1 MIDLFARS
9 QTLYF
14 ESADGKLVFGNNEK
28 LEPGG
33 FIELVIGTDTFRVPV
48 DDKGF
53 YRWEAP
59 SAYADGHYSFSIRHF
74 DNAGNRNPPT
84 LGTVIVDTSAPAA
97 PELLNLYD
105 DQGDKTG
112 SFDAGKATDDKRP
125 TLTGIAQKGSTVY
138 LLNDKNEKIGSAVA
152 DKVTG
157 KWVMEPA
164 QDLKDGSNSLRLMA
178 EETFGKQLR
187 AGTPSA
193 PFNIITGNGSA
204 QVEHTGD
211 AAAAPVSEAAPAATE
226 PLARSKT
233 LYFESADGKLVFG
246 NKEKLEPGGFIELVI
261 GTDIF
266 RVPVNDEGFYR
277 WEAPTPYAD
286 GEYSFSIRH
295 FDNAGNRNPPT
306 LGTMIVDTTAPDAPE
321 LINLYDDQGVV
332 TGSFDAGKA
341 TDDKR
346 PTLTGIAQKGSTV
359 YLLNDKNE
367 KIGSAVADK
376 VTGKWV
382 MAPSQDLKDGINSLR
397 LMAEETFGKQL
408 RAGAP
413 SAAFDIVIAGDNV
426 TVTITDAFD
435 DAGSFTGALGNGALT
450 DDATPTLRG
459 EVSAADTV
467 IVYYRLA
474 GSPTWAGSATATLS
488 GDTWS
493 WTPGSNLPAGRYEFQ
508 ASTGDVASALFE
520 LEIVSPSDIALRTRF
535 ETVIDDFGDA
545 TGLLESGAITDDAT
559 PTFQGRAEAN
569 SQVVIRYTLAGG
581 AAASVTVDADST
593 GRWSWTPGTGLAAG
607 QWSFDVKSLGQTHW
621 NDSFDLIIV
630 SESDGG
636 FAPVIDYAVD
646 DFGPVTGN
654 LGSGGRTDDSTP
666 ALHGRA
672 EANSLVILR
681 YTLGDGRYDSA
692 SIKAD
697 AGGNW
702 SWTPP
707 ELASGSWTFEVKKSG
722 QMDWSSFT
730 LTIDPNADRNAS
742 IDSALDNAGPVT
754 GSLSSGAS
762 TDDTTPTLRGTGP
775 ASSVITLRYKM
786 DGGSYASTT
795 VSVDNAG
802 NWSWTPSALVKGSW
816 TFEVQKAG
824 QSGWSS
830 FRLTIDPDLDR
841 YPTIDSALD
850 NAGPV
855 TGSLSSGASTDD
867 TTPTLRGTGPANS
880 VITLRYKL
888 GNGGYT
894 LDSASVDAD
903 GNWSWTPNTLAKGSW
918 TFEVQKAGQSGWS
931 SFKLTIDPALD
942 LKPTID
948 SAWDDFGAVT
958 GSLTS
963 GDTTDDNTPTLRGT
977 GVAGTIIHFQNGLAG
992 GKWYDVG
999 STVVKAD
1006 GTWEWTSPV
1015 LSKNGTWEFHAKA
1028 QNGDVISGWTGK
1040 FILKYVAAAGPVI
1053 TDALDNVG
1061 PVTGSLNS
1069 GASTDD
1075 STPTL
1080 RGTGPAN
1087 STITLR
1093 YKLGSGSYASTTVS
1107 VDNAGNWSWTPDT
1120 LAKGSW
1126 TFEVQNAGQSGW
1138 NSFQLTIDP
1147 DLDRYPTID
1156 SALDNAGPVTGS
1168 LSSGATTDDTTPT
1181 LRGSG
1186 PANSVITLRY
1196 KLGSGNYASTTVSVD
1211 GNGKWTWT
1219 PSALANGSWTFEVQK
1234 AGQSGWSSFQLTIDP
1249 TVDRDAVINSAW
1261 DDFGAVTGTIANGG
1275 TTDDSTPT
1283 LRGTGPAN
1291 SSITLKYSN
1300 GDRSGGIIVK
1310 VDASGNW
1317 TWTAPDLEDG
1327 HWTFEVKKD
1336 GQENWSRY
1344 ELTIDSNADRNA
1356 SIDGAFDNVGPVT
1369 GSLSSGSSTD
1379 DTTPTLRGSGPSSG
1393 TITLRY
1399 KLGTG
1404 SYASTT
1410 VSVDNAGNWSW
1421 TPSGLAKGSWTFEVQ
1436 KAGQNG
1442 WSSFQLTIDPDL
1454 DRYPTIDSAL
1464 DNVGPVTGS
1473 LSSGATTDDS
1483 TPTLRGSGPANS
1495 VITLRYKLGN
1505 GGYTIDSASVDAS
1518 GNWSWTP
1525 NTLAKGSW
1533 TFEVQKDGQSGWS
1546 SFKLTIDPN
1555 LDRNATIDSAFDN
1568 VGPVTGSLSSGSST
1582 DDTTPTLRGSGP
1594 ASSTITLRYKLDGG
1608 SYASTTV
1615 SVDVNGTWSWTPN
1628 TLAKGSW
1635 TFEVQKSGQSGW
1647 SSFQLT
1653 IDPTVDRDAVI
1664 NSAWD
1669 DFGAVTGTIANGGIT
1684 DDSTPTLRGTGPANS
1699 TITLRYKLGTGS
1711 YASTTVSVDNAGN
1724 WSWTPSGLAKGS
1736 WTFEVQKAGQSGWSS
1751 FQLTIDPDLDRY
1763 PTIDS
1768 ALDNVGPVTGSLSSG
1783 SSTDDSTPT
1792 LRGSGPANSV
1802 ITLRYKLGSGSYAST
1817 TVSVDGNGKWTWT
1830 PSALANGSWTFEVQK
1845 AGQSGWSSFQLTID
1859 PTVDR
1864 DAVITSA
1871 WDDFGAVTG
1880 TIANGG
1886 TTDDSTPTLRGT
1898 GPANSSISLKY
1909 SNGDRSGGIIVK
1921 VDASGNWT
1929 WTAPDLE
1936 DGHWTFEVKKDGQEN
1951 WSRYELTID
1960 SNADRNA
1967 SIDSAFDNAG
1977 PVTGSLSSGASTD
1990 DTTPTL
1996 RGSGPANST
2005 ITLRYKM
2012 DGGSYA
2018 STTVSVDN
2026 AGNWSWTPSGLA
2038 KGSWTFEV
2046 QKSGQ
2051 NGWSSFKL
2059 TIDPALDMQP
2069 TIDDAW
2075 DNFGAVTGSL
2085 KNGDTTDDSTPTLRG
2100 KGVAGTII
2108 HIQSS
2113 PPGVP
2118 WEAVGSTVVRADGT
2132 WEWTSPALSGSNTWD
2147 FQARAQ
2153 TGDHFSAW
2161 SNKFVVKYVAA
2172 APDKPTI
2179 TDAFDDVG
2187 PVTGSVKS
2195 EGYTDDST
2203 PTLRGKGVAGSIIHF
2218 QNGPWNKPWVNVGST
2233 VVKADGTWEW
2243 TSPALDHSDN
2253 WHFRVYVENS
2263 NGKSDWSDSFILNYT
2278 DPTPIIVDAFDDFG
2292 AQTGSLQNGD
2302 TTDDSTPTLRGRG
2315 VAGTIIHI
2323 QSSPPG
2329 VPWEP
2334 VGSTVV
2340 KADGTWEWTSPALS
2354 SSNTW
2359 DFQARAQNG
2368 DHYSAWSNKFVVKYV
2383 AAVPNKPVITDA
2395 FDDYGA
2401 STGSIANGGTT
2412 DDETPTLR
2420 GTGVPGSVVIVEYS
2434 LASGSWSD
2442 AGSAVVQA
2450 NGKWEFTSPKLSENG
2465 DWEYRAKTIDGSS
2478 QSDWSNI
2485 FGVHFESSGAS
2496 GGSKGVE
2503 DFESYDSG
2511 FGKSE
2516 DPINFNNGLK
2526 MESYYTYTYNGKPIT
2541 RNLDTCVHTSPFTK
2555 GLIII
2560 RIVDTGVM
2568 KQTMNRLSFGEET
2581 SAVSFGYTD
2590 SVFTT
2595 NKAMIYDKNHI
2606 LIGVIN
2612 FDKNKSDYKNVF
2624 FRAPYGKMI
2633 AYVDFD
2639 LENTSYSSSYPGY
2652 NRIQIDN
2659 LRWGDEAIK
2668 HHDNSVT
2675 SHEIS
2680 PHDDVTQLAV
2690 DLDAVYSQEIHIG
2703 ADEPHFDLHNL
2714 ERAANSL
2721 TTLQLSEKGD
2731 VELTVSSED
2740 ILHLGQKDLFIEDG
2754 KTQLMVNG
2762 DAGDVVQL
2770 KDILPEGSDISE
2782 WQHQQGTVTVAGV
2795 EYEVYS
2801 HGDDAELLVQQ
2812 GVKTELI

>member
-1 MIDLFARS
+1 M
-9 QTLYF
+9 
-14 ESADGKLVFGNNEK
+14 
-28 LEPGG
+28 
-33 FIELVIGTDTFRVPV
+33 
-48 DDKGF
+48 
-53 YRWEAP
+53 
-59 SAYADGHYSFSIRHF
+59 
-74 DNAGNRNPPT
+74 
-84 LGTVIVDTSAPAA
+84 
-97 PELLNLYD
+97 
-105 DQGDKTG
+105 
-112 SFDAGKATDDKRP
+112 
-125 TLTGIAQKGSTVY
+125 
-138 LLNDKNEKIGSAVA
+138 
-152 DKVTG
+152 
-157 KWVMEPA
+157 
-164 QDLKDGSNSLRLMA
+164 
-178 EETFGKQLR
+178 
-187 AGTPSA
+187 
-193 PFNIITGNGSA
+193 
-204 QVEHTGD
+204 
-211 AAAAPVSEAAPAATE
+211 
-226 PLARSKT
+226 
-233 LYFESADGKLVFG
+233 
-246 NKEKLEPGGFIELVI
+246 
-261 GTDIF
+261 
-266 RVPVNDEGFYR
+266 
-277 WEAPTPYAD
+277 
-286 GEYSFSIRH
+286 
-295 FDNAGNRNPPT
+295 
-306 LGTMIVDTTAPDAPE
+306 
-321 LINLYDDQGVV
+321 
-332 TGSFDAGKA
+332 
-341 TDDKR
+341 
-346 PTLTGIAQKGSTV
+346 
-359 YLLNDKNE
+359 
-367 KIGSAVADK
+367 
-376 VTGKWV
+376 
-382 MAPSQDLKDGINSLR
+382 
-397 LMAEETFGKQL
+397 
-408 RAGAP
+408 
-413 SAAFDIVIAGDNV
+413 
-426 TVTITDAFD
+426 
-435 DAGSFTGALGNGALT
+435 
-450 DDATPTLRG
+450 
-459 EVSAADTV
+459 
-467 IVYYRLA
+467 
-474 GSPTWAGSATATLS
+474 
-488 GDTWS
+488 
-493 WTPGSNLPAGRYEFQ
+493 
-508 ASTGDVASALFE
+508 
-520 LEIVSPSDIALRTRF
+520 
-535 ETVIDDFGDA
+535 
-545 TGLLESGAITDDAT
+545 
-559 PTFQGRAEAN
+559 
-569 SQVVIRYTLAGG
+569 
-581 AAASVTVDADST
+581 
-593 GRWSWTPGTGLAAG
+593 
-607 QWSFDVKSLGQTHW
+607 
-621 NDSFDLIIV
+621 
-630 SESDGG
+630 
-636 FAPVIDYAVD
+636 
-646 DFGPVTGN
+646 
-654 LGSGGRTDDSTP
+654 
-666 ALHGRA
+666 
-672 EANSLVILR
+672 
-681 YTLGDGRYDSA
+681 
-692 SIKAD
+692 
-697 AGGNW
+697 
-702 SWTPP
+702 
-707 ELASGSWTFEVKKSG
+707 
-722 QMDWSSFT
+722 
-730 LTIDPNADRNAS
+730 
-742 IDSALDNAGPVT
+742 
-754 GSLSSGAS
+754 SSGAS
-762 TDDTTPTLRGTGP
+762 TDDTTPTLRGSGP

-824 QSGWSS
+824 QSDWSS

-918 TFEVQKAGQSGWS
+918 TFEVQKDGQSGWS

-992 GKWYDVG
+992 SSWVNVG

-1028 QNGDVISGWTGK
+1028 QNGDVISDWTGK

-1061 PVTGSLNS
+1061 PVTGSLSS

-1138 NSFQLTIDP
+1138 SSFQLTIDP

-1156 SALDNAGPVTGS
+1156 SALDNVGPVTGS
-1168 LSSGATTDDTTPT
+1168 LSSGATTDDSTPT

-1234 AGQSGWSSFQLTIDP
+1234 AGQSGWSSFTLTIDP

-1291 SSITLKYSN
+1291 SSIALKYSN
-1300 GDRSGGIIVK
+1300 GDRSGGIMVK

-1336 GQENWSRY
+1336 GQESASRY

-1356 SIDGAFDNVGPVT
+1356 SIDSAFDNVGPVT

-1379 DTTPTLRGSGPSSG
+1379 DTTPTLRGSGPSNG

-1410 VSVDNAGNWSW
+1410 VSVDNTGNWSW

-1473 LSSGATTDDS
+1473 LSSGATTDDT
-1483 TPTLRGSGPANS
+1483 TPTLRGTGPANS

-1546 SFKLTIDPN
+1546 SFQLTIDPN

-1594 ASSTITLRYKLDGG
+1594 ASGTITLRYKMDGG

-1699 TITLRYKLGTGS
+1699 TITLRYKLGSGSYASTTVSVDNAGNWSWTPSALAKGSWTFEVQKAGQNGWSSFQLTIDPTLDRNATIDSAYDDFGAVKGVISNGGVTDDATPTLRGTGPANSVITLRYKLGSGGYNTDSVSVDASGNWMWTPNALASGSWTFEVQKAGQNGWSSYKLTIDPTVDRKPTIDSAWDDFGANTGLIANGGITDDATPTLRGTGPANSTILLRYFHLATLFEGTIKVDSSGNWTWTAPALTDGDWTFEVKKSGQSQWSSYELTIDSTADRNATIDSAWDDFGPNTGSLSSGSSTDDTTPTLRGSGPSNGTITLRYKLGTGS
-1711 YASTTVSVDNAGN
+1711 YASTTVSVDNTGN

-1736 WTFEVQKAGQSGWSS
+1736 WTFEVQKAGQNGWSS

-1783 SSTDDSTPT
+1783 ATTDDTTPT

-1845 AGQSGWSSFQLTID
+1845 AGQSGWSSFTLTID

-1898 GPANSSISLKY
+1898 GPANSSITLKY
-1909 SNGDRSGGIIVK
+1909 SNGGIIIK

-1996 RGSGPANST
+1996 RGSGPANGT

-2118 WEAVGSTVVRADGT
+2118 WETVGSTVVRADGT
-2132 WEWTSPALSGSNTWD
+2132 WEWTSPVLGGSNTWD
-2147 FQARAQ
+2147 FRAQAQ

-2187 PVTGSVKS
+2187 PVTGSVKHN
-2195 EGYTDDST
+2195 GYTDDST

-2218 QNGPWNKPWVNVGST
+2218 QNGPWDKPWVNVGST

-2253 WHFRVYVENS
+2253 WHFRAYVENS
-2263 NGKSDWSDSFILNYT
+2263 NGQSDWSDSFILNYT
-2278 DPTPIIVDAFDDFG
+2278 DPTPTIVDAFDDFG

-2302 TTDDSTPTLRGRG
+2302 TTDDSTPTLRGKG

-2383 AAVPNKPVITDA
+2383 AAAPDKPVITDA
-2395 FDDYGA
+2395 FDDVGPV
-2401 STGSIANGGTT
+2401 TGSVKHNGYTDDSTPTLRGRGVAGSIIHFQNGPWDKPWVNVGSTVVNADGSWEWTSPALDHSDNWHFRACAENSSGKSAWSESFILNYTDPAPTITDAFDDFGAETGSLASGDTT
-2412 DDETPTLR
+2412 DDSTPTLR
-2420 GTGVPGSVVIVEYS
+2420 GTAPANSVVMIRAQH
-2434 LASGSWSD
+2434 ASGEKTYSVKAGADGKWSWTPDTALAKGDWDFQVKQSGAGNWGESFELNITKDYSGRKGIIDFEDMNLGLRND
-2442 AGSAVVQA
+2442 AGILFNGNCSLVWHKTYIKQKPEGAPDYFGEHVLSPA
-2450 NGKWEFTSPKLSENG
+2450 NVLLNIQGNKIVDIGLDIYNMGTQDEVFNIYGTGIISDKITIKPGETLHLDRDSYGNTFDGNNFG
-2465 DWEYRAKTIDGSS
+2465 DLHL
-2478 QSDWSNI
+2478 
-2485 FGVHFESSGAS
+2485 HFLT
-2496 GGSKGVE
+2496 
-2503 DFESYDSG
+2503 DY
-2511 FGKSE
+2511 
-2516 DPINFNNGLK
+2516 
-2526 MESYYTYTYNGKPIT
+2526 
-2541 RNLDTCVHTSPFTK
+2541 RNLVIDNIYTIVTPPSTSAQLIDEPENNIHFLDGIDELTEHAITGSETQIDTLQLTGKDQLLDLSQHQAEIQSVEIFDIRGSGDNT
-2555 GLIII
+2555 LII
-2560 RIVDTGVM
+2560 
-2568 KQTMNRLSFGEET
+2568 
-2581 SAVSFGYTD
+2581 
-2590 SVFTT
+2590 
-2595 NKAMIYDKNHI
+2595 
-2606 LIGVIN
+2606 
-2612 FDKNKSDYKNVF
+2612 
-2624 FRAPYGKMI
+2624 
-2633 AYVDFD
+2633 
-2639 LENTSYSSSYPGY
+2639 
-2652 NRIQIDN
+2652 
-2659 LRWGDEAIK
+2659 
-2668 HHDNSVT
+2668 
-2675 SHEIS
+2675 
-2680 PHDDVTQLAV
+2680 
-2690 DLDAVYSQEIHIG
+2690 DLDAL
-2703 ADEPHFDLHNL
+2703 LHYG
-2714 ERAANSL
+2714 E
-2721 TTLQLSEKGD
+2721 
-2731 VELTVSSED
+2731 
-2740 ILHLGQKDLFIEDG
+2740 KDLFIEDG
-2754 KTQLMVNG
+2754 KTQLMING

>member
-211 AAAAPVSEAAPAATE
+211 AAAPISEAAPAATE

-261 GTDIF
+261 GTDTF

-321 LINLYDDQGVV
+321 LINLYDDQGAV

-382 MAPSQDLKDGINSLR
+382 MEPAQDLQDGINSLR

-707 ELASGSWTFEVKKSG
+707 ELASGSWTFEVKKTG

-742 IDSALDNAGPVT
+742 IDSALDNVGPVT

-802 NWSWTPSALVKGSW
+802 NWSWTPNTLAKGSW

-830 FRLTIDPDLDR
+830 FKLTIDPDLDR

-948 SAWDDFGAVT
+948 SAWDDF
-958 GSLTS
+958 
-963 GDTTDDNTPTLRGT
+963 
-977 GVAGTIIHFQNGLAG
+977 
-992 GKWYDVG
+992 
-999 STVVKAD
+999 
-1006 GTWEWTSPV
+1006 
-1015 LSKNGTWEFHAKA
+1015 
-1028 QNGDVISGWTGK
+1028 
-1040 FILKYVAAAGPVI
+1040 
-1053 TDALDNVG
+1053 
-1061 PVTGSLNS
+1061 
-1069 GASTDD
+1069 
-1075 STPTL
+1075 
-1080 RGTGPAN
+1080 
-1087 STITLR
+1087 
-1093 YKLGSGSYASTTVS
+1093 
-1107 VDNAGNWSWTPDT
+1107 
-1120 LAKGSW
+1120 
-1126 TFEVQNAGQSGW
+1126 
-1138 NSFQLTIDP
+1138 
-1147 DLDRYPTID
+1147 
-1156 SALDNAGPVTGS
+1156 
-1168 LSSGATTDDTTPT
+1168 
-1181 LRGSG
+1181 
-1186 PANSVITLRY
+1186 
-1196 KLGSGNYASTTVSVD
+1196 
-1211 GNGKWTWT
+1211 
-1219 PSALANGSWTFEVQK
+1219 
-1234 AGQSGWSSFQLTIDP
+1234 
-1249 TVDRDAVINSAW
+1249 
-1261 DDFGAVTGTIANGG
+1261 
-1275 TTDDSTPT
+1275 
-1283 LRGTGPAN
+1283 
-1291 SSITLKYSN
+1291 
-1300 GDRSGGIIVK
+1300 
-1310 VDASGNW
+1310 
-1317 TWTAPDLEDG
+1317 
-1327 HWTFEVKKD
+1327 
-1336 GQENWSRY
+1336 
-1344 ELTIDSNADRNA
+1344 
-1356 SIDGAFDNVGPVT
+1356 
-1369 GSLSSGSSTD
+1369 
-1379 DTTPTLRGSGPSSG
+1379 
-1393 TITLRY
+1393 
-1399 KLGTG
+1399 
-1404 SYASTT
+1404 
-1410 VSVDNAGNWSW
+1410 
-1421 TPSGLAKGSWTFEVQ
+1421 
-1436 KAGQNG
+1436 
-1442 WSSFQLTIDPDL
+1442 
-1454 DRYPTIDSAL
+1454 
-1464 DNVGPVTGS
+1464 
-1473 LSSGATTDDS
+1473 
-1483 TPTLRGSGPANS
+1483 
-1495 VITLRYKLGN
+1495 
-1505 GGYTIDSASVDAS
+1505 
-1518 GNWSWTP
+1518 
-1525 NTLAKGSW
+1525 
-1533 TFEVQKDGQSGWS
+1533 
-1546 SFKLTIDPN
+1546 
-1555 LDRNATIDSAFDN
+1555 
-1568 VGPVTGSLSSGSST
+1568 
-1582 DDTTPTLRGSGP
+1582 
-1594 ASSTITLRYKLDGG
+1594 
-1608 SYASTTV
+1608 
-1615 SVDVNGTWSWTPN
+1615 
-1628 TLAKGSW
+1628 
-1635 TFEVQKSGQSGW
+1635 
-1647 SSFQLT
+1647 
-1653 IDPTVDRDAVI
+1653 
-1664 NSAWD
+1664 
-1669 DFGAVTGTIANGGIT
+1669 
-1684 DDSTPTLRGTGPANS
+1684 
-1699 TITLRYKLGTGS
+1699 
-1711 YASTTVSVDNAGN
+1711 
-1724 WSWTPSGLAKGS
+1724 
-1736 WTFEVQKAGQSGWSS
+1736 
-1751 FQLTIDPDLDRY
+1751 
-1763 PTIDS
+1763 
-1768 ALDNVGPVTGSLSSG
+1768 
-1783 SSTDDSTPT
+1783 
-1792 LRGSGPANSV
+1792 
-1802 ITLRYKLGSGSYAST
+1802 
-1817 TVSVDGNGKWTWT
+1817 
-1830 PSALANGSWTFEVQK
+1830 
-1845 AGQSGWSSFQLTID
+1845 
-1859 PTVDR
+1859 
-1864 DAVITSA
+1864 
-1871 WDDFGAVTG
+1871 
-1880 TIANGG
+1880 
-1886 TTDDSTPTLRGT
+1886 
-1898 GPANSSISLKY
+1898 
-1909 SNGDRSGGIIVK
+1909 
-1921 VDASGNWT
+1921 
-1929 WTAPDLE
+1929 
-1936 DGHWTFEVKKDGQEN
+1936 
-1951 WSRYELTID
+1951 
-1960 SNADRNA
+1960 
-1967 SIDSAFDNAG
+1967 
-1977 PVTGSLSSGASTD
+1977 
-1990 DTTPTL
+1990 
-1996 RGSGPANST
+1996 
-2005 ITLRYKM
+2005 
-2012 DGGSYA
+2012 
-2018 STTVSVDN
+2018 
-2026 AGNWSWTPSGLA
+2026 
-2038 KGSWTFEV
+2038 
-2046 QKSGQ
+2046 
-2051 NGWSSFKL
+2051 
-2059 TIDPALDMQP
+2059 
-2069 TIDDAW
+2069 
-2075 DNFGAVTGSL
+2075 
-2085 KNGDTTDDSTPTLRG
+2085 
-2100 KGVAGTII
+2100 
-2108 HIQSS
+2108 
-2113 PPGVP
+2113 
-2118 WEAVGSTVVRADGT
+2118 
-2132 WEWTSPALSGSNTWD
+2132 
-2147 FQARAQ
+2147 
-2153 TGDHFSAW
+2153 
-2161 SNKFVVKYVAA
+2161 
-2172 APDKPTI
+2172 
-2179 TDAFDDVG
+2179 
-2187 PVTGSVKS
+2187 
-2195 EGYTDDST
+2195 
-2203 PTLRGKGVAGSIIHF
+2203 
-2218 QNGPWNKPWVNVGST
+2218 
-2233 VVKADGTWEW
+2233 
-2243 TSPALDHSDN
+2243 
-2253 WHFRVYVENS
+2253 
-2263 NGKSDWSDSFILNYT
+2263 
-2278 DPTPIIVDAFDDFG
+2278 
-2292 AQTGSLQNGD
+2292 
-2302 TTDDSTPTLRGRG
+2302 
-2315 VAGTIIHI
+2315 
-2323 QSSPPG
+2323 
-2329 VPWEP
+2329 
-2334 VGSTVV
+2334 
-2340 KADGTWEWTSPALS
+2340 
-2354 SSNTW
+2354 
-2359 DFQARAQNG
+2359 
-2368 DHYSAWSNKFVVKYV
+2368 
-2383 AAVPNKPVITDA
+2383 
-2395 FDDYGA
+2395 
-2401 STGSIANGGTT
+2401 
-2412 DDETPTLR
+2412 
-2420 GTGVPGSVVIVEYS
+2420 
-2434 LASGSWSD
+2434 
-2442 AGSAVVQA
+2442 
-2450 NGKWEFTSPKLSENG
+2450 
-2465 DWEYRAKTIDGSS
+2465 
-2478 QSDWSNI
+2478 
-2485 FGVHFESSGAS
+2485 
-2496 GGSKGVE
+2496 
-2503 DFESYDSG
+2503 
-2511 FGKSE
+2511 
-2516 DPINFNNGLK
+2516 
-2526 MESYYTYTYNGKPIT
+2526 
-2541 RNLDTCVHTSPFTK
+2541 
-2555 GLIII
+2555 
-2560 RIVDTGVM
+2560 
-2568 KQTMNRLSFGEET
+2568 
-2581 SAVSFGYTD
+2581 
-2590 SVFTT
+2590 
-2595 NKAMIYDKNHI
+2595 
-2606 LIGVIN
+2606 
-2612 FDKNKSDYKNVF
+2612 
-2624 FRAPYGKMI
+2624 
-2633 AYVDFD
+2633 
-2639 LENTSYSSSYPGY
+2639 
-2652 NRIQIDN
+2652 
-2659 LRWGDEAIK
+2659 
-2668 HHDNSVT
+2668 
-2675 SHEIS
+2675 
-2680 PHDDVTQLAV
+2680 
-2690 DLDAVYSQEIHIG
+2690 
-2703 ADEPHFDLHNL
+2703 
-2714 ERAANSL
+2714 
-2721 TTLQLSEKGD
+2721 
-2731 VELTVSSED
+2731 
-2740 ILHLGQKDLFIEDG
+2740 
-2754 KTQLMVNG
+2754 
-2762 DAGDVVQL
+2762 
-2770 KDILPEGSDISE
+2770 
-2782 WQHQQGTVTVAGV
+2782 
-2795 EYEVYS
+2795 
-2801 HGDDAELLVQQ
+2801 
-2812 GVKTELI
+2812 

>member
-1 MIDLFARS
+1 
-9 QTLYF
+9 
-14 ESADGKLVFGNNEK
+14 
-28 LEPGG
+28 
-33 FIELVIGTDTFRVPV
+33 
-48 DDKGF
+48 
-53 YRWEAP
+53 
-59 SAYADGHYSFSIRHF
+59 
-74 DNAGNRNPPT
+74 
-84 LGTVIVDTSAPAA
+84 
-97 PELLNLYD
+97 
-105 DQGDKTG
+105 
-112 SFDAGKATDDKRP
+112 
-125 TLTGIAQKGSTVY
+125 
-138 LLNDKNEKIGSAVA
+138 
-152 DKVTG
+152 
-157 KWVMEPA
+157 
-164 QDLKDGSNSLRLMA
+164 
-178 EETFGKQLR
+178 
-187 AGTPSA
+187 
-193 PFNIITGNGSA
+193 
-204 QVEHTGD
+204 
-211 AAAAPVSEAAPAATE
+211 
-226 PLARSKT
+226 
-233 LYFESADGKLVFG
+233 
-246 NKEKLEPGGFIELVI
+246 
-261 GTDIF
+261 
-266 RVPVNDEGFYR
+266 
-277 WEAPTPYAD
+277 
-286 GEYSFSIRH
+286 
-295 FDNAGNRNPPT
+295 
-306 LGTMIVDTTAPDAPE
+306 
-321 LINLYDDQGVV
+321 
-332 TGSFDAGKA
+332 
-341 TDDKR
+341 
-346 PTLTGIAQKGSTV
+346 
-359 YLLNDKNE
+359 
-367 KIGSAVADK
+367 
-376 VTGKWV
+376 
-382 MAPSQDLKDGINSLR
+382 
-397 LMAEETFGKQL
+397 
-408 RAGAP
+408 
-413 SAAFDIVIAGDNV
+413 
-426 TVTITDAFD
+426 
-435 DAGSFTGALGNGALT
+435 
-450 DDATPTLRG
+450 
-459 EVSAADTV
+459 
-467 IVYYRLA
+467 
-474 GSPTWAGSATATLS
+474 
-488 GDTWS
+488 
-493 WTPGSNLPAGRYEFQ
+493 
-508 ASTGDVASALFE
+508 
-520 LEIVSPSDIALRTRF
+520 
-535 ETVIDDFGDA
+535 
-545 TGLLESGAITDDAT
+545 
-559 PTFQGRAEAN
+559 
-569 SQVVIRYTLAGG
+569 
-581 AAASVTVDADST
+581 
-593 GRWSWTPGTGLAAG
+593 
-607 QWSFDVKSLGQTHW
+607 
-621 NDSFDLIIV
+621 
-630 SESDGG
+630 
-636 FAPVIDYAVD
+636 
-646 DFGPVTGN
+646 
-654 LGSGGRTDDSTP
+654 
-666 ALHGRA
+666 
-672 EANSLVILR
+672 
-681 YTLGDGRYDSA
+681 
-692 SIKAD
+692 
-697 AGGNW
+697 
-702 SWTPP
+702 
-707 ELASGSWTFEVKKSG
+707 
-722 QMDWSSFT
+722 MDWSSFT

-824 QSGWSS
+824 QSDWSS

-918 TFEVQKAGQSGWS
+918 TFEVQKDGQSGWS

-977 GVAGTIIHFQNGLAG
+977 GVAGTIILFQNGLAG
-992 GKWYDVG
+992 SSWNDVG

-1061 PVTGSLNS
+1061 PVTGSLSS

-1107 VDNAGNWSWTPDT
+1107 VDNAGNWSWTPSA
-1120 LAKGSW
+1120 LANGSW

-1156 SALDNAGPVTGS
+1156 SALDNVGPETGS

-1291 SSITLKYSN
+1291 SSIALKYSN
-1300 GDRSGGIIVK
+1300 GDRSGGIM
-1310 VDASGNW
+1310 
-1317 TWTAPDLEDG
+1317 
-1327 HWTFEVKKD
+1327 
-1336 GQENWSRY
+1336 
-1344 ELTIDSNADRNA
+1344 
-1356 SIDGAFDNVGPVT
+1356 
-1369 GSLSSGSSTD
+1369 
-1379 DTTPTLRGSGPSSG
+1379 
-1393 TITLRY
+1393 
-1399 KLGTG
+1399 
-1404 SYASTT
+1404 
-1410 VSVDNAGNWSW
+1410 
-1421 TPSGLAKGSWTFEVQ
+1421 
-1436 KAGQNG
+1436 
-1442 WSSFQLTIDPDL
+1442 
-1454 DRYPTIDSAL
+1454 
-1464 DNVGPVTGS
+1464 
-1473 LSSGATTDDS
+1473 
-1483 TPTLRGSGPANS
+1483 
-1495 VITLRYKLGN
+1495 
-1505 GGYTIDSASVDAS
+1505 
-1518 GNWSWTP
+1518 
-1525 NTLAKGSW
+1525 
-1533 TFEVQKDGQSGWS
+1533 
-1546 SFKLTIDPN
+1546 
-1555 LDRNATIDSAFDN
+1555 
-1568 VGPVTGSLSSGSST
+1568 
-1582 DDTTPTLRGSGP
+1582 
-1594 ASSTITLRYKLDGG
+1594 
-1608 SYASTTV
+1608 
-1615 SVDVNGTWSWTPN
+1615 
-1628 TLAKGSW
+1628 
-1635 TFEVQKSGQSGW
+1635 
-1647 SSFQLT
+1647 
-1653 IDPTVDRDAVI
+1653 
-1664 NSAWD
+1664 
-1669 DFGAVTGTIANGGIT
+1669 
-1684 DDSTPTLRGTGPANS
+1684 
-1699 TITLRYKLGTGS
+1699 
-1711 YASTTVSVDNAGN
+1711 
-1724 WSWTPSGLAKGS
+1724 
-1736 WTFEVQKAGQSGWSS
+1736 
-1751 FQLTIDPDLDRY
+1751 
-1763 PTIDS
+1763 
-1768 ALDNVGPVTGSLSSG
+1768 
-1783 SSTDDSTPT
+1783 
-1792 LRGSGPANSV
+1792 
-1802 ITLRYKLGSGSYAST
+1802 
-1817 TVSVDGNGKWTWT
+1817 
-1830 PSALANGSWTFEVQK
+1830 
-1845 AGQSGWSSFQLTID
+1845 
-1859 PTVDR
+1859 
-1864 DAVITSA
+1864 
-1871 WDDFGAVTG
+1871 
-1880 TIANGG
+1880 
-1886 TTDDSTPTLRGT
+1886 
-1898 GPANSSISLKY
+1898 
-1909 SNGDRSGGIIVK
+1909 VK

-1996 RGSGPANST
+1996 RGSGPANGT

-2046 QKSGQ
+2046 QKAGQ
-2051 NGWSSFKL
+2051 NGWSSFQL

-2132 WEWTSPALSGSNTWD
+2132 WEWTSPALGGSNTWD
-2147 FQARAQ
+2147 FRAQAQ

-2172 APDKPTI
+2172 APDKPVI
-2179 TDAFDDVG
+2179 VDAFDDVG

-2218 QNGPWNKPWVNVGST
+2218 QNGPWDKPWVNVGST

-2253 WHFRVYVENS
+2253 WHFRAYVENS
-2263 NGKSDWSDSFILNYT
+2263 NGQSDWSDSFILNYT

-2302 TTDDSTPTLRGRG
+2302 TTDDSTPTLRGKG

-2340 KADGTWEWTSPALS
+2340 KADGTWEWTSPALKN
-2354 SSNTW
+2354 SNTW
-2359 DFQARAQNG
+2359 DFQAQAQNG

-2383 AAVPNKPVITDA
+2383 AAAPDKPVIVDAFDDVGPVTGSVKSEGYTDDSTPTLRGRGVAGSIIHFQNGPWNQAWVNVGSTVVNGDGSWEWTSPALDHSDNWHFRACAENSSGKSAWSDSFILNYTDPAPTITDA
-2395 FDDYGA
+2395 FDDFGA
-2401 STGSIANGGTT
+2401 ETGSLASGDTT
-2412 DDETPTLR
+2412 DDNTPTLR
-2420 GTGVPGSVVIVEYS
+2420 GTAPADSVVMIRAQH
-2434 LASGSWSD
+2434 ASGEKTYSVKAGADGKWSWTPNTALAKGDWDFQVRTTESVSWGERFELKLNNRPSSHFMMDFEKYSDGTPGNQYFYFDEGRRGYFLTNGNAGGKWVSIVKTPADAPDAFGEKSYWLAQQTEVFISVSSIVKPKPAFTD
-2442 AGSAVVQA
+2442 AGFQIWNRNNFDVTFKFVIYFSLIEQLKDLEMTIKAGDTLNIV
-2450 NGKWEFTSPKLSENG
+2450 GKDYCKDIGSDIFDYLYVNFYSGTSGIYIDNAYVNMPDDGNITFNIDENL
-2465 DWEYRAKTIDGSS
+2465 
-2478 QSDWSNI
+2478 NI
-2485 FGVHFESSGAS
+2485 VHFLDGIDELTDHAIT
-2496 GGSKGVE
+2496 GSE
-2503 DFESYDSG
+2503 
-2511 FGKSE
+2511 
-2516 DPINFNNGLK
+2516 
-2526 MESYYTYTYNGKPIT
+2526 TQ
-2541 RNLDTCVHTSPFTK
+2541 
-2555 GLIII
+2555 
-2560 RIVDTGVM
+2560 VDTLQLTG
-2568 KQTMNRLSFGEET
+2568 KDQLLDLSQHKVEIQ
-2581 SAVSFGYTD
+2581 
-2590 SVFTT
+2590 SVE
-2595 NKAMIYDKNHI
+2595 I
-2606 LIGVIN
+2606 
-2612 FDKNKSDYKNVF
+2612 FDIRGSGD
-2624 FRAPYGKMI
+2624 
-2633 AYVDFD
+2633 
-2639 LENTSYSSSYPGY
+2639 NTLK
-2652 NRIQIDN
+2652 I
-2659 LRWGDEAIK
+2659 
-2668 HHDNSVT
+2668 
-2675 SHEIS
+2675 
-2680 PHDDVTQLAV
+2680 
-2690 DLDAVYSQEIHIG
+2690 DLDAL
-2703 ADEPHFDLHNL
+2703 LHYG
-2714 ERAANSL
+2714 E
-2721 TTLQLSEKGD
+2721 
-2731 VELTVSSED
+2731 
-2740 ILHLGQKDLFIEDG
+2740 KDLFIEDG